1 MNGHVN
7 LVIVNY
13 VREWPYPKT
22 SNLYTHFDD
31 YRAVSVVCDECL
43 SKPITHAV
51 EVKDGEVLYYPV
63 TNLTRYRTVL
73 DSYLPFCRGI
83 KVTPRTIEV
92 VLVELRKAGH
102 EGNERAGAFLSD
114 WLIQRLM
121 RFALRDSYAEEV
133 IGIILR
139 RMYHEPQS
147 IEDAM
152 RLLSTVV
159 DFDSDLASAPAN

>member
-7 LVIVNY
+7 LVVLNY
-13 VREWPYPKT
+13 VREWPYPKN

-51 EVKDGEVLYYPV
+51 EVKDGEVIYHPV

-83 KVTPRTIEV
+83 KVTQRAIEV
-92 VLVELRKAGH
+92 VLVELKKAGH

-114 WLIQRLM
+114 WLLQRLM
-121 RFALRDSYAEEV
+121 WFALPNVHAEEV
-133 IGIILR
+133 IGIVLR
-139 RMYHEPQS
+139 RMYHERQG
-147 IEDAM
+147 IKDAM
-152 RLLSTVV
+152 RMLSTVV
-159 DFDSDLASAPAN
+159 NFDNDMAAEPAN